1 MNCELC
7 GKQRELVLALVE
19 NIEMKVC
26 PDCSKFGKVL
36 REIKEIEEEE
46 KKFEE
51 EEFVEGIV
59 DDYSKIIKDKREKM
73 GMKQEELAKK
83 LNIKESIIHKIET
96 GALEPSMETAK
107 KLENFLRIKLITEYN
122 VKYKK
127 IGADDRAMT
136 LGDLIGNKK

>member
-26 PDCSKFGKVL
+26 SDCSKFGKVL

-59 DDYSKIIKDKREKM
+59 DDYSKIIKEKREKM
-73 GMKQEELAKK
+73 GMKQEDLAKK

-96 GALEPSMETAK
+96 GVLEPSMEIVK

-127 IGADDRAMT
+127 IGTDDKVMT

>member
-26 PDCSKFGKVL
+26 SDCSKFGKVL

-46 KKFEE
+46 KKPEE

-73 GMKQEELAKK
+73 GMKQDELAKK
-83 LNIKESIIHKIET
+83 LNIKESVIHKIET
-96 GALEPSMETAK
+96 GILEPNMETAR

-127 IGADDRAMT
+127 IGTYDKAMT

>member
-26 PDCSKFGKVL
+26 SDCSKFGKVL
-36 REIKEIEEEE
+36 RDIKEAEEEKKIEEEE
-46 KKFEE
+46 EL
-51 EEFVEGIV
+51 VDGIV
-59 DDYSKIIKDKREKM
+59 EDYSKIIKDKREKM

-96 GALEPSMETAK
+96 GVLEPNSELAK
-107 KLENFLRIKLITEYN
+107 RLENFLRIKLITQYN
-122 VKYKK
+122 VKYRK
-127 IGADDRAMT
+127 IGVSDKVMT

>member
-19 NIEMKVC
+19 NIQMKVC
-26 PDCSKFGKVL
+26 SDCSKFGKIL
-36 REIKEIEEEE
+36 REIKEMDEEE

-51 EEFVEGIV
+51 EELVEGIV
-59 DDYSKIIKDKREKM
+59 EDYFKIIKDKREKM
-73 GMKQEELAKK
+73 GMKQDEFAKK
-83 LNIKESIIHKIET
+83 LNIKESVVRKIET
-96 GALEPSMETAK
+96 GSIEPSIETAK
-107 KLENFLRIKLITEYN
+107 KIENFLRIKLITEYN

-127 IGADDRAMT
+127 IGTNDKAMT

>member
-19 NIEMKVC
+19 NSEMKLC
-26 PDCSKFGKVL
+26 SDCSRFGKVL
-36 REIKEIEEEE
+36 REIKEVEEE

-59 DDYSKIIKDKREKM
+59 EDYFKIIKDKREKM
-73 GMKQEELAKK
+73 GLKQEELAKK

-96 GALEPSMETAK
+96 GSVELSIEIAR

-122 VKYKK
+122 VKYRK
-127 IGADDRAMT
+127 IGTNDKVMT

>member
-19 NIEMKVC
+19 NTEMKLC

-36 REIKEIEEEE
+36 REIKEVKEEE

-59 DDYSKIIKDKREKM
+59 EDYSKIIKDKREKM
-73 GMKQEELAKK
+73 GMKQDELAKK
-83 LNIKESIIHKIET
+83 LNMKESIIHKIET
-96 GALEPSMETAK
+96 GSVEPNIETAR

-127 IGADDRAMT
+127 IGTNDKAMT

>member
-26 PDCSKFGKVL
+26 SDCSKFGKVL

-127 IGADDRAMT
+127 IGTDDRAMT

>member
-7 GKQRELVLALVE
+7 GKQRELVLTLAE
-19 NIEMKVC
+19 NIKMKVC
-26 PDCSKFGKVL
+26 TDCSKFGKVL

-127 IGADDRAMT
+127 IGTDDRTMT